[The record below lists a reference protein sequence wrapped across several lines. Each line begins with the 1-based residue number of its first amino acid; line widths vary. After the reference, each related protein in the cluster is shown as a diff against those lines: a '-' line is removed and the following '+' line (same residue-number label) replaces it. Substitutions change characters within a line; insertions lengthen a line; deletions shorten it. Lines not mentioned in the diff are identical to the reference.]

1 MTERTAK
8 TKQDPIPDDW
18 DQEANQI
25 ERDIM
30 HLRETIEKKLARVR
44 WLREAAAHRRSVK
57 P

>member
-1 MTERTAK
+1 MTERTEN
-8 TKQDPIPDDW
+8 DPIPDEW

-30 HLRETIEKKLARVR
+30 RLRETIEMKLARVR
-44 WLREAAAHRRSVK
+44 WLREAAAQRHSVK